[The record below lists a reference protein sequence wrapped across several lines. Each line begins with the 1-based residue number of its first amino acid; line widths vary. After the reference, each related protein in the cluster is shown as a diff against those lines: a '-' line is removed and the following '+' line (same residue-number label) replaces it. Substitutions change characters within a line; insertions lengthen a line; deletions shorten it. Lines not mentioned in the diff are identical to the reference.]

1 MAIILASA
9 SSIRRR
15 LLENAGATF
24 SCEKPLVDEKELKNR
39 AVNLDPETL
48 AQHLAAAKCLSVS
61 AKHPGDLVI
70 GADQVLSLSGRTYD
84 KPENLEEARS
94 HLAEFRGQTH
104 ALISAVCCA
113 RRGVVLWQ
121 YTDRAELTM
130 RRFSGRFLEEYLAA
144 IGADAATPVG
154 AYKFEGPGIQLFE
167 RIKGDYF
174 TILGL
179 PLLPLLEFLRST
191 GEIAS

>member
-15 LLENAGATF
+15 LLENAGVAL
-24 SCEKPLVDEKELKNR
+24 SCEKPLVDENELKDR
-39 AVNLDPETL
+39 AGALDPEAL
-48 AQHLAAAKCLSVS
+48 AQHLATAKCVSVS

-70 GADQVLSLSGRTYD
+70 GADQVLSFSGRTYD
-84 KPENLEEARS
+84 KPENLEEARL
-94 HLAEFRGQTH
+94 HLAELRAQTH
-104 ALISAVCCA
+104 ALVSAICCA
-113 RRGVVLWQ
+113 RRGGVLWR

-130 RRFSGRFLEEYLAA
+130 RRFSDRFLDDYLAVV
-144 IGADAATPVG
+144 GADATTSVG
-154 AYKFEGPGIQLFE
+154 AYKLEGLGIQLFE

-179 PLLPLLEFLRST
+179 PLPPLLEFLRST